1 MALIRGVAAGA
12 AVLLLLTGCRDRIES
27 ANEAAEVANAQLATT
42 LLGAEHRTVEAID
55 MGDRWRLSYN
65 LEEGSTGGPII
76 VVVNKRTGEIVHVET
91 EQ

>member
-42 LLGAEHRTVEAID
+42 LPLPAAPPLGCTSNLPGEPREAEC
-55 MGDRWRLSYN
+55 
-65 LEEGSTGGPII
+65 GGGAP
-76 VVVNKRTGEIVHVET
+76 RRG
-91 EQ
+91 